1 MTKNPCCLYAEERKA
16 YKTRTRRYSL
26 GVANGLG
33 IKRVTRLSYLKMD
46 PTTSNIVQLTML
58 GVVVSMLAV
67 VCKRMQQLP
76 ILLRQQCWDLLC
88 PCWQWCANGRNNSQY
103 CCANNVGSCCVHV
116 GSGVQTDATTPNIV
130 APTMLGV
137 VVSMLAVVCKRM
149 QQLPA
154 MFRPAVHHGK
164 DTTHKTLYT
173 PRRNA

>member
-1 MTKNPCCLYAEERKA
+1 MVSLTKNPCCLYAEERKA

-33 IKRVTRLSYLKMD
+33 IKRVTRLSYVKMD
-46 PTTSNIVQLTML
+46 PTASNIVQL
-58 GVVVSMLAV
+58 
-67 VCKRMQQLP
+67 
-76 ILLRQQCWDLLC
+76 
-88 PCWQWCANGRNNSQY
+88 
-103 CCANNVGSCCVHV
+103 
-116 GSGVQTDATTPNIV
+116 
-130 APTMLGV
+130 TMLGV